1 MNSKF
6 AEKRLAHLCQAL
18 SGVGLPAH
26 SLVTFM
32 GEEDEISRDVDLF
45 NLKIPNQE
53 SGQYG
58 VRMNGLGI
66 MWIVGHEPGADP
78 VDIRKVTSVNQIV
91 DILLSFAQNTL
102 SIHLMRAVA

>member
-18 SGVGLPAH
+18 AGVGLPVH
-26 SLVTFM
+26 SLFTYT

-45 NLKIPNQE
+45 NLKIPYQE

-66 MWIVGHEPGADP
+66 MTIVGHEPGADP
-78 VDIRKVTSVNQIV
+78 VDIRKATSVNQVV
-91 DILLSFAQNTL
+91 DILCSFAQNKL
-102 SIHLMRAVA
+102 NIHLMRAVA